1 MRRNQLLLH
10 VEDLARPLDL
20 DTQSHV
26 DLVQGH
32 VDLDQGRVV
41 VVIEGKD
48 RVQDLATV
56 VADTDD
62 QVPDTEDPVTG
73 QGLPGTKEAVTAT
86 VGTDDHTGDPTAGK
100 GGDSIRE
107 VSTLLCPLK
116 APPHLKQK
124 TSRLV

>member
-62 QVPDTEDPVTG
+62 QVRIVPQCFV
-73 QGLPGTKEAVTAT
+73 
-86 VGTDDHTGDPTAGK
+86 
-100 GGDSIRE
+100 
-107 VSTLLCPLK
+107 
-116 APPHLKQK
+116 
-124 TSRLV
+124 